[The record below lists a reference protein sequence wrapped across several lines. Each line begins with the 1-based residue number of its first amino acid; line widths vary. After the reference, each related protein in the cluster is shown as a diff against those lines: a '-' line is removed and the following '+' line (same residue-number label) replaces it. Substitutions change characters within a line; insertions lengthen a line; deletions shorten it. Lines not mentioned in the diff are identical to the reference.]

1 MRRKE
6 NAEENRIEAFAWSHC
21 FLSLIRF
28 LWTTLSGNCTF
39 GIGSTVTICV
49 VHGIVLLTMGMI
61 AVIERKQRKEEG

>member
-1 MRRKE
+1 MQRKTVSRLSLG
-6 NAEENRIEAFAWSHC
+6 AIV

-39 GIGSTVTICV
+39 GIGSTVMICV

>member
-1 MRRKE
+1 MQRK
-6 NAEENRIEAFAWSHC
+6 NISRLSIGAIV

-28 LWTTLSGNCTF
+28 LWMTLSGNSTF
-39 GIGSTVTICV
+39 GTGSTVMICV

>member
-1 MRRKE
+1 MQRKTVSRLSLG
-6 NAEENRIEAFAWSHC
+6 AIV
-21 FLSLIRF
+21 FLGLIRF